1 MVVLCCSSFQHVQD
15 QGPVVL
21 SLILTPL
28 RKLETAL
35 LYIRAGNVHLVSL
48 VLSEILSRGRHAK
61 ISRPQ
66 LNWIWRKCGTGS
78 GLCPNTGHL
87 TVLMEENPPMSQ
99 DAVYGKHIFP
109 VGIYWQRKRIPS
121 QQKQSCAMHGGSMKY
136 LKGAFRPSVVG
147 EQFTSKL
154 ILELCK
160 SRQFMGKKTLNVMLQ
175 FSISETGKLRPLF
188 LADIVFHVLYGASTL
203 V

>member
-35 LYIRAGNVHLVSL
+35 LYIRAGNVHLGSL

-61 ISRPQ
+61 VSRPQ
-66 LNWIWRKCGTGS
+66 LNWIWCKCDTGS

-109 VGIYWQRKRIPS
+109 LGIYWQGKRIPS
-121 QQKQSCAMHGGSMKY
+121 QQRQSCAMHGGSMKGLLDPRWWGSSLHPSLY
-136 LKGAFRPSVVG
+136 WNCVKAGNLWGKNLKCDVA
-147 EQFTSKL
+147 
-154 ILELCK
+154 
-160 SRQFMGKKTLNVMLQ
+160 
-175 FSISETGKLRPLF
+175 
-188 LADIVFHVLYGASTL
+188 VLHQ
-203 V
+203 